1 MLGGWKSWALTRC
14 RAARVRDTLTTFAS
28 ENACWL
34 QVILLTPSFG
44 WAINNRNTNNATFSG
59 GILQDKMK
67 ARFLFPKRIL
77 SAIFVA
83 VVCLA
88 WAIAPAYGIPQLGIR
103 HGPRPLL
110 VGYFSNSTV
119 YSSAPFYVKHLVAS
133 GSAARLDQINYA
145 SASVK
150 NGRCS
155 LADPVADLLTPYGTA
170 NSVNGVADDPKSAFH
185 GYLHQVQEL
194 KRKYPHLKI
203 LISLE
208 GTAAEFAVDAQPENR
223 ISFVKSCVDR
233 YLHGRFA
240 DGIAEPGVFDGVDID
255 WESPQ
260 LEDAANFQELI
271 KEFRRQMNA
280 VRPGLRVAVA
290 VDQSPSMLPGI
301 NFAAIAPLVDQF
313 GIMNYD
319 YAGPWSSTTGLLAP
333 LFPNASLHEQDASIQ
348 SSIAAYK
355 AAGIPARKLL
365 MGLPFYGYGWTGVNN
380 SNHGLFQVGEAVN
393 EDRPYRAIRTIALSS
408 QVFRDPRSQAPWAFD
423 GRDFWTYEDAVSVRY
438 KVSYGLRQGVGGV
451 MIWELSGDTA
461 DAELLNTA
469 YHSLHHPLSARVF
482 ARALEARPEHAI
494 IVAQG

>member
-1 MLGGWKSWALTRC
+1 MN
-14 RAARVRDTLTTFAS
+14 V
-28 ENACWL
+28 
-34 QVILLTPSFG
+34 QLL
-44 WAINNRNTNNATFSG
+44 
-59 GILQDKMK
+59 
-67 ARFLFPKRIL
+67 LFPQRIL
-77 SAIFVA
+77 SAILVA
-83 VVCLA
+83 AVSLA
-88 WAIAPAYGIPQLGIR
+88 WASASAYGLPELGLR
-103 HGPRPLL
+103 RGPRPLL
-110 VGYFSNSTV
+110 VGYFSNSTI
-119 YSSAPFYVKHLVAS
+119 YSLAPFYIKHLVTS

-155 LADPVADLLTPYGTA
+155 LADPVADLLTPYDAA

-185 GYLHQVQEL
+185 GSFHQIQEL
-194 KRKYPHLKI
+194 KRKYPRLKI

-208 GTAAEFAVDAQPENR
+208 GKATDFAIDAQPENR
-223 ISFVKSCVDR
+223 TAFVKSCVDQFLR
-233 YLHGRFA
+233 GRFA
-240 DGIAEPGVFDGVDID
+240 EGISEPGVFDGVDID

-260 LEDAANFQELI
+260 VEDAANFQELI

-280 VRPGLRVAVA
+280 VRQGARLAVA
-290 VDQSPSMLPGI
+290 VDQSPTMLPGTD
-301 NFAAIAPLVDQF
+301 FAAIAPLVDQF

-333 LFPNASLHEQDASIQ
+333 LFPNASLQGQKESIQ

-380 SNHGLFQVGEAVN
+380 SHHGLFQAGKAMP
-393 EDRPYRAIRTIALSS
+393 EDRPYHAIRTIALSS

-423 GRDFWTYEDAVSVRY
+423 GQDFWTYEDVVSVRY

-469 YHSLHHPLSARVF
+469 YRSMHHPLSARVF
-482 ARALEARPEHAI
+482 ARALEAQPEQTI
-494 IVAQG
+494 VVAQG